1 MASLPPAFR
10 EDGVVTAGNSSAIV
24 DGSAAMLVAS
34 EERATALGLEP
45 RARFVSF
52 GLAGVDPYRML
63 HGNPQACEQALAHA
77 GLSWDDMAVI
87 EVNEAFAS
95 VVLQFVKD
103 TGLGERMD
111 DVNPNG
117 GGISLGHPLG
127 ATGARITATLLN
139 ELDRRDAKLRHRDDV
154 HRPGPG
160 DRRRPR
166 TALTERP
173 QDVVARGYD
182 AGADAFAAWQR
193 RIDGSNRLERIDEL
207 LALLPEQP
215 EILELGSGAGVRS
228 TRVLAER
235 ARLTGVD
242 ISAEQVRR
250 ARERVPGARFVHA
263 DFTQIEFEPASFD
276 AVVALYVF
284 NHVPRGE
291 LARCSGGS
299 HAGCGPAAT

>member
-1 MASLPPAFR
+1 M
-10 EDGVVTAGNSSAIV
+10 
-24 DGSAAMLVAS
+24 
-34 EERATALGLEP
+34 
-45 RARFVSF
+45 
-52 GLAGVDPYRML
+52 
-63 HGNPQACEQALAHA
+63 
-77 GLSWDDMAVI
+77 
-87 EVNEAFAS
+87 
-95 VVLQFVKD
+95 
-103 TGLGERMD
+103 
-111 DVNPNG
+111 
-117 GGISLGHPLG
+117 
-127 ATGARITATLLN
+127 
-139 ELDRRDAKLRHRDDV
+139 

-193 RIDGSNRLERIDEL
+193 QIDGSNRLERIDEL

-284 NHVPRGE
+284 NHVPREELGPLLGRIARWLRPGGHLTASFGASDLPGWYGE
-291 LARCSGGS
+291 AIGGLETFFSGYDPPVTLGLVRDAGLEIVRDELETIREPEGDATFLWVLARR
-299 HAGCGPAAT
+299 PK